1 MNQQD
6 QQIKLNN
13 KNILM
18 KKSYIKPTTEII
30 RGKGENLMVQI
41 SSTTTPEESEAKGF
55 DGWNDSDNDDEKV
68 SRIST
73 NAWEAWDNE

>member
-18 KKSYIKPTTEII
+18 KKSHIKPTTEII

-41 SSTTTPEESEAKGF
+41 SGTTTPEGSEAKGF
-55 DGWNDSDNDDEKV
+55 DGWNYSDNDDEKV

>member
-18 KKSYIKPTTEII
+18 KKSYIKPTIEII
-30 RGKGENLMVQI
+30 RGEGENLMFQI
-41 SSTTTPEESEAKGF
+41 SGTTTPEESEAKGF
-55 DGWNDSDNDDEKV
+55 GDWNYSDNDDEKV

-73 NAWEAWDNE
+73 NAWEALDNE